1 MGGLMNNYYYGKAG
15 KGDYTVEQMP
25 TTRRQLFFT
34 TLRVRLSSMCA
45 LNFFHVVFVIP
56 LLILA
61 LYAYNGLMMFV
72 SDDAW
77 QLGSPEMKEAYQ
89 VYMDNYNAF
98 MDVENAEDNI
108 EKNKHLLE
116 DVEERIARVEEGGEV
131 IVEMAPVVEG
141 GETEKRPA
149 TMEELLVEKAAYVN
163 EISRLEKLLSETTQE
178 QIDALQQEAYAT
190 GLIYENHRSG
200 ALKSFVA
207 QTLMFMI
214 PFMGL
219 AGIGSTG
226 QMYVL
231 RNWARDEHA
240 FLWQDYKSAIKANW
254 KQGLV
259 VGLINGLS
267 LYLSFVAFVT
277 YGSMASNN
285 ALFMLPQWLMVML
298 LFVWWMVNEVIFPM
312 MVTYDMKLKQLIR
325 NSVIMV
331 LARLPIAALILIGS
345 LVIPFVLAFFVP
357 MQISFLA
364 LIVIYGV
371 IGFSLTGFVYVS
383 FANSCFDKYLNPRIE
398 GAEVNKGLYNPDAD
412 DEEEGEPTEV
422 QMKEERFWEHK
433 S

>member
-163 EISRLEKLLSETTQE
+163 EITRLEKLLSETTQE

>member
-15 KGDYTVEQMP
+15 KADYTVEQMP

-45 LNFFHVVFVIP
+45 LNIFHVIFVIP
-56 LLILA
+56 LLIIA
-61 LYAYNGLMMFV
+61 MYAYNGLTVYV

-77 QLGSPEMKEAYQ
+77 KLGGAEMQEAYH
-89 VYMDNYNAF
+89 VYKDNDNAYMD
-98 MDVENAEDNI
+98 VVNAEENI
-108 EKNKHLLE
+108 AKNKSMLN
-116 DVEERIARVEEGGEV
+116 DVEERISRVAEGGEV
-131 IVEMAPVVEG
+131 IVELPPVVEG
-141 GETEKRPA
+141 GESEKRPA
-149 TMEELLVEKAAYVN
+149 TMEELESEKATYVN
-163 EISRLEKLLSETTQE
+163 EIARLEKLLGETDE
-178 QIDALQQEAYAT
+178 DKKEALKQEAYTT
-190 GLIYENHRSG
+190 GLLYENYRSG

-207 QTLMFMI
+207 MTLLLMI
-214 PFMGL
+214 PFMGI

-259 VGLINGLS
+259 VGLLNGIT
-267 LYLSFVAFVT
+267 LYVGFVAFAT
-277 YGSMASNN
+277 YGSMAAQNT
-285 ALFMLPQWLMVML
+285 LFMIPQWLMVML

-312 MVTYDMKLKQLIR
+312 MVTYDMKIRQLIR
-325 NSVIMV
+325 NSIIMV
-331 LARLPIAALILIGS
+331 LARLPIAAAILIGS
-345 LVIPFVLAFFVP
+345 LIIPFFLAFFVP

-364 LIVIYGV
+364 LIVIYGI
-371 IGFSLTGFVYVS
+371 IGFSLTGFIYAS

-398 GAEVNKGLYNPDAD
+398 GAEVNKGLYNQEED
-412 DEEEGEPTEV
+412 DEEDELPEV